1 MNIIDREFHELVN
14 EIKGL
19 REKELYYKIRKAFD
33 LIPLQTKKSC
43 MNFFNKFNYWG
54 KLDID
59 NGIYEE
65 IELKG
70 KALFEHINDFI
81 WLYNRLMDYRSKKT
95 LFAIL
100 SNWYRYDFKTTSQTK
115 EYLFDSYF
123 DLDILKCGKDEVI
136 VDLGAFTGDTVLSY
150 INNYG
155 KDCYK
160 KIYCYEITPD
170 IFKILQENLKEY
182 KNIDFRLKGIGDRK
196 EKMFLSECTA
206 SSSANTL
213 GSEEGIEVSMTTL
226 DDDIDEPLTLIKADI
241 EGFEQKAIIGAKNH
255 IFNNHPKLLISVYHN
270 NEDLWK
276 IPKMIN
282 NISDNYK
289 FYLRYKS
296 SPIYP
301 TEITLIAI

>member
-100 SNWYRYDFKTTSQTK
+100 SNWYRYDFKTTSQTNLITEK
-115 EYLFDSYF
+115 YELTNATDSFGYLLNESFSP
-123 DLDILKCGKDEVI
+123 ILLELEKYADTAVAQAASPLLGHVGYVI
-136 VDLGAFTGDTVLSY
+136 VVAGT
-150 INNYG
+150 
-155 KDCYK
+155 C
-160 KIYCYEITPD
+160 
-170 IFKILQENLKEY
+170 
-182 KNIDFRLKGIGDRK
+182 
-196 EKMFLSECTA
+196 LSECA
-206 SSSANTL
+206 
-213 GSEEGIEVSMTTL
+213 
-226 DDDIDEPLTLIKADI
+226 
-241 EGFEQKAIIGAKNH
+241 Q
-255 IFNNHPKLLISVYHN
+255 
-270 NEDLWK
+270 
-276 IPKMIN
+276 
-282 NISDNYK
+282 
-289 FYLRYKS
+289 
-296 SPIYP
+296 
-301 TEITLIAI
+301 

>member
-226 DDDIDEPLTLIKADI
+226 DDDIDEPLTLK
-241 EGFEQKAIIGAKNH
+241 IGRAH
-255 IFNNHPKLLISVYHN
+255 V
-270 NEDLWK
+270 
-276 IPKMIN
+276 
-282 NISDNYK
+282 
-289 FYLRYKS
+289 
-296 SPIYP
+296 
-301 TEITLIAI
+301 